1 MYLEKPLQDYLD
13 DLASAKPAPG
23 GGSASALSAAMGASL
38 ASMVARLTLAKADY
52 AAVHAE
58 IEQIVQQTE
67 QLRSRFQELMRAD
80 IEAYGNLS
88 ASFKL
93 PRVTAEEKAART
105 QAVQERLVEAAL
117 VPLELA
123 EGTAQL
129 VTHCKRLAEIGNK
142 NVISDIA
149 TGTMLASGAGTGA
162 SWMVRTNLQ
171 AMKNQELVESLGE
184 RLSVA
189 LDTLSTASQDV
200 IKIVGERA

>member
-1 MYLEKPLQDYLD
+1 MYLENPLQVYLD

-23 GGSASALSAAMGASL
+23 GGSASAVSAAMAASL

-58 IEQIVQQTE
+58 IEQILQQSE
-67 QLRSRFQELMRAD
+67 QLRGRFQELMQAD
-80 IEAYGNLS
+80 IEAYGRLS

-93 PRVTAEEKAART
+93 PRATAEEKEART
-105 QAVQERLVEAAL
+105 KAIQERLVEAAL

-129 VTHCKRLAEIGNK
+129 VTHCRRLAEIGNK

-149 TGTMLASGAGTGA
+149 TSSMLASGASTGA

-171 AMKNQELVESLGE
+171 AMKNQELIESLGE
-184 RLSVA
+184 RLTTA
-189 LDTLSTASQDV
+189 LNTISTASQDV

>member
-1 MYLEKPLQDYLD
+1 MYLENPLQDYLD

-23 GGSASALSAAMGASL
+23 GGSASALSAAMAAGL

-58 IEQIVQQTE
+58 IEQILQQTE
-67 QLRSRFQELMRAD
+67 QLRSRFQGLMQAD
-80 IEAYGNLS
+80 IEAYGKLS

-93 PRVTAEEKAART
+93 PRATTEEKEART
-105 QAVQERLVEAAL
+105 RAIQERLVEAAQ
-117 VPLELA
+117 VPLDLA
-123 EGTAQL
+123 EGAAQL
-129 VTHCKRLAEIGNK
+129 AVHCQRLAEIGNK

-149 TGTMLASGAGTGA
+149 TSAMLASGAATGA

-171 AMKNQELVESLGE
+171 AMKNQDLVESLGE
-184 RLSVA
+184 RLASA